1 MSKTELSVV
10 KVGGNVIENPSVLT
24 ALLEL
29 FAQLPGNKIL
39 VHGGGKKATDLALQL
54 GITPKIVGGRRITDA
69 ASLEI
74 ALMVYGGLINKTLV
88 AGLQARG
95 CNALGL
101 SGADGGALYAHRRP
115 VKELDYG
122 YVGDM
127 DGVNQKTVTSL
138 LQAGFVPIFCALTH
152 DGQGQ
157 MLNTNADTIA
167 SELAIGMSSDYDTVL
182 YYCFEKA
189 GVLSDR
195 EDETSVI
202 RHIDSVR
209 YRELLENGTIA
220 DGMLPKLENCFHAL
234 RHRVGKV
241 CIGDIRMLQEGHH
254 DFTTLM
260 L

>member
-254 DFTTLM
+254 DFTTLT